1 MISGSLI
8 ATLLIFRSIRRVG
21 KGFHPFFGSRIEQGD
36 LHRTLISTSRITPT
50 AKMDAASIEEINKL
64 RKSMGMKPLP
74 VPGKAAEEAPAAEVD
89 EDAPST
95 LETRQAQAYDN
106 FKKAQEAEAA
116 KKKREERAAAVKK
129 AREKAQRFAV
139 LEGKGLAELDEVA
152 DLDAKSWLKHQK
164 KRQKEIAKARKLEE
178 EQAAAEAAAAKE
190 YTSRDLTGIK
200 VGHDVSS
207 FLDGDEQVLTLKD
220 TNVLDESA
228 NEDEL
233 ENLDLRERE
242 KLKERLELKKKK
254 PIYDPNDIDETG
266 ERGILSHY
274 DEEIDGK
281 KKKLFTLDVQGTNDT
296 LADILDAPAVQRRRA
311 QNVDLDMLGTQLAV
325 SAGNGMSLTHRTDDD
340 APTAPSDYLDPSEI
354 KVKKTRKKKSRTTRQ
369 RPADDEDALFPG
381 DQPTDQQ
388 MDVDTAP
395 VTYTKKRKTVEDE
408 FIDDEDLQSSL
419 ARQRKDALK
428 KRKKTRP
435 EDIARQLREETA
447 GPGEENGEVTG
458 QAGGMTLD
466 EITGFVDTLVKR
478 EPAEERR
485 RKSIPKVDQPTTAM
499 ADDSDEDE
507 DMKDATV
514 VREEPLT
521 GDNENEITTTGV
533 DEEES
538 VGAGMAGALKLL
550 RGRGILKDQQG
561 AELNDKFRQ
570 KELFLAELHRRMVKF
585 DEDARVQRERDRAS
599 GRLDRMSVRDREE
612 WQRQQNTIRE
622 QHQSR
627 IMDQLY
633 KEGYK
638 PNIELKYTDEHGRSL
653 DQKEAFK
660 HLSHQFHGK
669 GSGKGKTDKMLK
681 KIENEKRREAQSNLD
696 ASQNVGMS
704 SAHAQQLKKRREAG
718 VRLA

>member
-1 MISGSLI
+1 
-8 ATLLIFRSIRRVG
+8 
-21 KGFHPFFGSRIEQGD
+21 
-36 LHRTLISTSRITPT
+36 
-50 AKMDAASIEEINKL
+50 MDAASIEEINKL

-340 APTAPSDYLDPSEI
+340 AHAPTARSDYLDPSEI
-354 KVKKTRKKKSRTTRQ
+354 KVKKTKKKKSRTTRQ

-408 FIDDEDLQSSL
+408 FIDDEDLQSLL

-485 RKSIPKVDQPTTAM
+485 RKSTPKVDQPTTAM

>member
-1 MISGSLI
+1 
-8 ATLLIFRSIRRVG
+8 
-21 KGFHPFFGSRIEQGD
+21 
-36 LHRTLISTSRITPT
+36 
-50 AKMDAASIEEINKL
+50 MDAASIEEINKL

-74 VPGKAAEEAPAAEVD
+74 VPGKAAEEAPPAELD

-139 LEGKGLAELDEVA
+139 LEGKGLAELDEA
-152 DLDAKSWLKHQK
+152 QDLDAKSWLKNQK

-190 YTSRDLTGIK
+190 YTSKDLTGIK

-228 NEDEL
+228 DEDEL

-242 KLKERLELKKKK
+242 KLQERLELKKKK
-254 PIYDPNDIDETG
+254 PVYDPNDMDDTG
-266 ERGILSHY
+266 ERSILAHY
-274 DEEIDGK
+274 DEDPKGK
-281 KKKLFTLDVQGTNDT
+281 KKKLFTLDVQGPNNE
-296 LADILDAPAVQRRRA
+296 LADILDAPAVQRKRT
-311 QNVDLDMLGTQLAV
+311 QDLDVDML
-325 SAGNGMSLTHRTDDD
+325 DDG
-340 APTAPSDYLDPSEI
+340 PPPSDYLDPSEI
-354 KVKKTRKKKSRTTRQ
+354 KAKKSKKKKSRNTRQ

-381 DQPTDQQ
+381 DQPTDQL
-388 MDVDTAP
+388 MEVDAAP
-395 VTYTKKRKTVEDE
+395 ITYTKKRKTVDED
-408 FIDDEDLQSSL
+408 FVDDDDLQSSL

-435 EDIARQLREETA
+435 EDIARQLREEATA
-447 GPGEENGEVTG
+447 EPEAVDGGEKG
-458 QAGGMTLD
+458 QAAGMTLD
-466 EITGFVDTLVKR
+466 EITGFMDTLVKQ

-485 RKSIPKVDQPTTAM
+485 RKSTPKAEQSTTAM
-499 ADDSDEDE
+499 VDDSDADE

-514 VREEPLT
+514 VEQEAPE
-521 GDNENEITTTGV
+521 GANEMTTTGV

-538 VGAGMAGALKLL
+538 VGAGMASALKLL
-550 RGRGILKDQQG
+550 RGRGILEDQRG
-561 AELNDKFRQ
+561 AELNQNFRQ
-570 KELFLAELHRRMVKF
+570 HELFLVELHERMAKF
-585 DEDARVQRERDRAS
+585 DKDARLQRERERAS
-599 GRLDRMSVRDREE
+599 GRLDRMSVRDRED

-633 KEGYK
+633 KEKYK
-638 PNIELKYTDEHGRSL
+638 PNIEIKHIDEHGRVL

-681 KIENEKRREAQSNLD
+681 KIENEKRREAQSMLD
-696 ASQNVGMS
+696 TSQNVGMS

>member
-1 MISGSLI
+1 
-8 ATLLIFRSIRRVG
+8 
-21 KGFHPFFGSRIEQGD
+21 
-36 LHRTLISTSRITPT
+36 
-50 AKMDAASIEEINKL
+50 MDVASIEEINKL

-74 VPGKAAEEAPAAEVD
+74 VPGKAAEEAPPAEVD

-95 LETRQAQAYDN
+95 LESRQAQAYDN

-116 KKKREERAAAVKK
+116 RKKREERAAAVKK

-139 LEGKGLAELDEVA
+139 LEGKGLAELDEAA

-190 YTSRDLTGIK
+190 YTSKDLTGIK

-228 NEDEL
+228 DEDEL
-233 ENLDLRERE
+233 ENLDLREQE

-274 DEEIDGK
+274 DEDQGK
-281 KKKLFTLDVQGTNDT
+281 KKKLFKLDVQGTDNE

-311 QNVDLDMLGTQLAV
+311 QNVDVDML
-325 SAGNGMSLTHRTDDD
+325 DDD
-340 APTAPSDYLDPSEI
+340 APKPSSDYLDPSEI
-354 KVKKTRKKKSRTTRQ
+354 KVKKTKKKKSRTTRQ
-369 RPADDEDALFPG
+369 RPADDDEALFPV
-381 DQPTDQQ
+381 DQPADQQ

-408 FIDDEDLQSSL
+408 LVDDEDLQSSL

-447 GPGEENGEVTG
+447 EPGGEDGQTPG

-466 EITGFVDTLVKR
+466 EITGFMDTLVKQ

-485 RKSIPKVDQPTTAM
+485 RKSTPKADEPTTAM
-499 ADDSDEDE
+499 ADESDEDE
-507 DMKDATV
+507 HMKDATV
-514 VREEPLT
+514 VKEEPLS
-521 GDNENEITTTGV
+521 GDHEVTTTGV

-538 VGAGMAGALKLL
+538 VSTGMAGALKLL
-550 RGRGILKDQQG
+550 RGRGLLKDQHG
-561 AELNDKFRQ
+561 AELNEKFRQ
-570 KELFLAELHRRMVKF
+570 KELFLAELHRRMAKF
-585 DEDARVQRERDRAS
+585 DEETRIQRERDRAS
-599 GRLDRMSVRDREE
+599 GRLDRMSARDREE

-622 QHQSR
+622 QQQSR

-681 KIENEKRREAQSNLD
+681 KIENEKRREAQSMLD

>member
-1 MISGSLI
+1 
-8 ATLLIFRSIRRVG
+8 
-21 KGFHPFFGSRIEQGD
+21 
-36 LHRTLISTSRITPT
+36 
-50 AKMDAASIEEINKL
+50 MDAASIEEINKL

-74 VPGKAAEEAPAAEVD
+74 VPGKAAEEAAPAELD

-139 LEGKGLAELDEVA
+139 LEGKGLAELDEA
-152 DLDAKSWLKHQK
+152 QDLDAKSWLKNQK

-190 YTSRDLTGIK
+190 YSSKDLTGIK
-200 VGHDVSS
+200 VGHDMSS
-207 FLDGDEQVLTLKD
+207 FLEGDEQVLTLKD
-220 TNVLDESA
+220 TNLLDESA
-228 NEDEL
+228 EEDEL
-233 ENLDLRERE
+233 ENLELRERE
-242 KLKERLELKKKK
+242 KLNERLELKKKK
-254 PIYDPNDIDETG
+254 PVYDPNDIDETG
-266 ERGILSHY
+266 ERSILAHY
-274 DEEIDGK
+274 DEDSKGK
-281 KKKLFTLDVQGTNDT
+281 KKKLFTLDVQGANNE
-296 LADILDAPAVQRRRA
+296 LADILDAPAVQRRGM
-311 QNVDLDMLGTQLAV
+311 QNLDVDMLGRQPPVTSGDVLLLIQHID
-325 SAGNGMSLTHRTDDD
+325 G
-340 APTAPSDYLDPSEI
+340 APPPSDYLDPSEI
-354 KVKKTRKKKSRTTRQ
+354 KVKKSKKKKSRSNRQ

-381 DQPTDQQ
+381 DQPADQL
-388 MDVDTAP
+388 MEVDAEP
-395 VTYTKKRKTVEDE
+395 ITYTKKRKTVDED
-408 FIDDEDLQSSL
+408 FVDDDDLQSSL
-419 ARQRKDALK
+419 ARQRKDVLK

-435 EDIARQLREETA
+435 EDIARQLREEA
-447 GPGEENGEVTG
+447 SAEPEAVNGEG
-458 QAGGMTLD
+458 EGECQPAGMTLD
-466 EITGFVDTLVKR
+466 EITGFMDTLVKQ
-478 EPAEERR
+478 EPTEERR
-485 RKSIPKVDQPTTAM
+485 RKSTPKADQPTTAM
-499 ADDSDEDE
+499 ADDSDADE

-514 VREEPLT
+514 VNEETPD
-521 GDNENEITTTGV
+521 GAHEMTTTGV

-538 VGAGMAGALKLL
+538 VGAGMASALKLL
-550 RGRGILKDQQG
+550 RGRGILKDQHG
-561 AELNDKFRQ
+561 AELNDKFRK
-570 KELFLAELHRRMVKF
+570 KELFLAELHRRMAKF

-612 WQRQQNTIRE
+612 WQRQQNAIRE

-638 PNIELKYTDEHGRSL
+638 PNIELKYTDEHGRDL

-660 HLSHQFHGK
+660 LLSHQFHGK

-681 KIENEKRREAQSNLD
+681 KIENEKRREAQSMLD

>member
-1 MISGSLI
+1 
-8 ATLLIFRSIRRVG
+8 
-21 KGFHPFFGSRIEQGD
+21 
-36 LHRTLISTSRITPT
+36 
-50 AKMDAASIEEINKL
+50 MDAASIEEINKL

-74 VPGKAAEEAPAAEVD
+74 VPGKTAEEAPAAEVD

-95 LETRQAQAYDN
+95 LESRQAQAYDN

-116 KKKREERAAAVKK
+116 RRKREERAAAVKK

-139 LEGKGLAELDEVA
+139 LEGKGLAELEEAA

-190 YTSRDLTGIK
+190 YTSKDLTGIK

-228 NEDEL
+228 DEDEL

-266 ERGILSHY
+266 ERGILAHY
-274 DEEIDGK
+274 DDEIGGK
-281 KKKLFTLDVQGTNDT
+281 KKKLFTLDVQGTNDA
-296 LADILDAPAVQRRRA
+296 LADILEAPAVQRRRA
-311 QNVDLDMLGTQLAV
+311 QNVDIDMLGMWLAV
-325 SAGNGMSLTHRTDDD
+325 SPWHRMSLIHVPDDE
-340 APTAPSDYLDPSEI
+340 APRASSDYLDPSEI
-354 KVKKTRKKKSRTTRQ
+354 KVKKTKKKKSRTTRQ
-369 RPADDEDALFPG
+369 RPADDDDALFPG
-381 DQPTDQQ
+381 DQPGEQQ
-388 MDVDTAP
+388 MDVDPAP
-395 VTYTKKRKTVEDE
+395 VAYTKKRKTVEDE

-447 GPGEENGEVTG
+447 EPGGENGEPAG
-458 QAGGMTLD
+458 QPGGMTLD
-466 EITGFVDTLVKR
+466 EITGFVDTLVKQ

-485 RKSIPKVDQPTTAM
+485 RKSTPKADQPTTAM
-499 ADDSDEDE
+499 ADESDEDE

-514 VREEPLT
+514 AKEESVER
-521 GDNENEITTTGV
+521 DNEVTTTGV

-550 RGRGILKDQQG
+550 RGRGLLKDQHG
-561 AELNDKFRQ
+561 AELNEKFRQ
-570 KELFLAELHRRMVKF
+570 KELFLAELHRRMAKF
-585 DEDARVQRERDRAS
+585 DEDARIQRERDRAS

-612 WQRQQNTIRE
+612 WQRQQNAIRE

-681 KIENEKRREAQSNLD
+681 KIESEKRREAQSMLD